1 MVMRITKSE
10 FNILSSLKGVMKYLS
25 DIAVFDNGE
34 EISGIIITEGEVQF
48 AVEDDDLSRFKN
60 EFYYN
65 IVDDGMDREGQV
77 NEYGKQ
83 LYDIY
88 DKILYQT
95 KRHK

>member
-1 MVMRITKSE
+1 MIRLTKSE
-10 FNILSSLKGVMKYLS
+10 FNILLSLKGIKKYLS
-25 DIAVFDNGE
+25 DIAVFDDGE
-34 EISGIIITEGEVQF
+34 EISGVIITEGEVQF

-83 LYDIY
+83 LYEIY
-88 DKILYQT
+88 DKILFQT
-95 KRHK
+95 KRRK